1 MISSTLWEP
10 PKEPVQKLANMA
22 REQKKNVRN
31 SISRPIS
38 AAFSFSLVAL
48 VGVPR
53 SYWQVAHRGARLIDD
68 ADPT

>member
-1 MISSTLWEP
+1 
-10 PKEPVQKLANMA
+10 MA
-22 REQKKNVRN
+22 REQKKNMRN

-53 SYWQVAHRGARLIDD
+53 SYWQVSLIVAPALSTTPTQHESRDWHRQ
-68 ADPT
+68 

>member
-1 MISSTLWEP
+1 
-10 PKEPVQKLANMA
+10 
-22 REQKKNVRN
+22 VRN

-53 SYWQVAHRGARLIDD
+53 SPLAGFAHRLIDD

>member
-1 MISSTLWEP
+1 MLLRLGRIG
-10 PKEPVQKLANMA
+10 LAA
-22 REQKKNVRN
+22 LSVRN

-48 VGVPR
+48 VGVLCILAGL
-53 SYWQVAHRGARLIDD
+53 AHRGARLIDD